1 VGITAKSFHNLG
13 INVTAIEIDPI
24 VHQFAEKYFGLPSK
38 LNVFHEDGRAFI
50 ESAGK
55 RGEKWDFIVHDVFTG
70 GSMPSNLF
78 TTEMWTA
85 TKAVLAD
92 DGVVAVVNI
101 FLSIPLK

>member
-1 VGITAKSFHNLG
+1 MGISAKSFHNVG

-38 LNVFHEDGRAFI
+38 LNVVHKDGRTFI

-55 RGEKWDFIVHDVFTG
+55 RGEKWDFIIHDVFTG
-70 GSMPSNLF
+70 GSVPSHLF

-92 DGVVAVVNI
+92 NGVVAVVNI
-101 FLSIPLK
+101 SLHFH